1 MAAAYS
7 SLAELDNN
15 QCIIMSLYW
24 TYCSLKPIHISL
36 LITEINLYGKT
47 SPDNN
52 EIRKRIKKLELER
65 VLMKIRT
72 PITENRRNVPT

>member
-1 MAAAYS
+1 VYNN
-7 SLAELDNN
+7 EFVLDILFIKTNSYKLTDN
-15 QCIIMSLYW
+15 W
-24 TYCSLKPIHISL
+24 D
-36 LITEINLYGKT
+36 NLYGKT